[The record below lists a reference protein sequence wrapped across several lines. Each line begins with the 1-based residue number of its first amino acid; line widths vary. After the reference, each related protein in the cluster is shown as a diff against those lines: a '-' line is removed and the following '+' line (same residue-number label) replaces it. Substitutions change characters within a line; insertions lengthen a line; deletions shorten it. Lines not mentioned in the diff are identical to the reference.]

1 MQAARVIRSP
11 AVQPSV
17 EVELARA
24 LSAAEPSVVAAAR
37 AAPRMSSAVDL
48 SAAARAAPRM
58 SSAAEPSVVAARAAP
73 RMSSAVEPSVVAA
86 ATRAA
91 HRMSSAAEPSVVAAA
106 RAAHRMSSAAE
117 PSVAARAAHRMSSAA
132 EPSVAARA
140 HRMSS
145 AAEPSVEWIQAS
157 YHADH
162 LQGMALVFAAATP
175 AVNDRVALDAI
186 RRGVWVNSATDPTA
200 GDFTLPAVV
209 RRGEL
214 VIAASTGGAA
224 PALARRIREKLEAE
238 FDEAFATWIRLLET
252 IRPLVRERVADPE
265 RRRALL
271 DAFADWP
278 WLDRLRAE
286 GEAKVWEEMQ
296 DKVRG

>member
-1 MQAARVIRSP
+1 MIPVLLDLRGKRVLVVGGG
-11 AVQPSV
+11 AVG
-17 EVELARA
+17 RRK
-24 LSAAEPSVVAAAR
+24 AR
-37 AAPRMSSAVDL
+37 AARDGGAVVRLVAPEPLHADF
-48 SAAARAAPRM
+48 AAD
-58 SSAAEPSVVAARAAP
+58 
-73 RMSSAVEPSVVAA
+73 
-86 ATRAA
+86 T
-91 HRMSSAAEPSVVAAA
+91 
-106 RAAHRMSSAAE
+106 
-117 PSVAARAAHRMSSAA
+117 
-132 EPSVAARA
+132 
-140 HRMSS
+140 
-145 AAEPSVEWIQAS
+145 SVEWVQAS

-162 LQGMALVFAAATP
+162 MQGMALVFAAATP

-214 VIAASTGGAA
+214 VLAASTGGAA

-252 IRPLVRERVADPE
+252 IRPLARERIADPE

-278 WLDRLRAE
+278 WLERLRTG
-286 GEAKVWEEMQ
+286 GEAAVWEMMV
-296 DKVRG
+296 KGVREAD